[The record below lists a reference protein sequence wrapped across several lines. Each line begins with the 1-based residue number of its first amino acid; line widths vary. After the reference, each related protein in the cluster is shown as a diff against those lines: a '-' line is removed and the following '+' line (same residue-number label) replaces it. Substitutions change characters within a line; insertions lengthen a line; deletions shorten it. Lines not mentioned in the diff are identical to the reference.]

1 MNDTVK
7 LLRECNS
14 GIRMGESAL
23 GHVVPKARNKEL
35 KRALNSCKDEHA
47 VLGDRTHSLLLR
59 HSADT
64 SEAHAAARMMSD
76 AKVRISMAV
85 KRSDRTIASLMTD
98 GCNMGVKSISKYLN
112 KYKNA
117 SEEAKEIAKRLVDSE
132 LALEENLRTFL

>member
-1 MNDTVK
+1 
-7 LLRECNS
+7 
-14 GIRMGESAL
+14 MGESAL

-35 KRALNSCKDEHA
+35 KRALNACKDEHA

-117 SEEAKEIAKRLVDSE
+117 SEEARDIAKRLVDSE

>member
-1 MNDTVK
+1 
-7 LLRECNS
+7 
-14 GIRMGESAL
+14 MGESAL

-35 KRALNSCKDEHA
+35 KRALNACKDEHA

-98 GCNMGVKSISKYLN
+98 GCNMGVKSISKHLN